1 MRKRILYR
9 KFILNLYFAFYLQC
23 GHSILIHTHEII
35 KKICISF
42 LAIEFLKHFLLKNSS
57 EAQLCLSPIDWKVY
71 LQGHSS
77 TRLQLIRE
85 KTLLIA
91 EKRKVMTL
99 KDLALQ
105 PLEFR
110 MNYVREFIQGLLS
123 SWSGA
128 EPGELD
134 LNVGLHK
141 YGVDSFA
148 ATHMRL
154 QIKNN
159 IGATFEV
166 NYIIFYILH
175 IHKI

>member
-1 MRKRILYR
+1 
-9 KFILNLYFAFYLQC
+9 
-23 GHSILIHTHEII
+23 
-35 KKICISF
+35 
-42 LAIEFLKHFLLKNSS
+42 
-57 EAQLCLSPIDWKVY
+57 
-71 LQGHSS
+71 
-77 TRLQLIRE
+77 
-85 KTLLIA
+85 
-91 EKRKVMTL
+91 MTL

-110 MNYVREFIQGLLS
+110 MNFVGEVIKHLLS

-128 EPGELD
+128 DAAELD

-141 YGVDSFA
+141 YGIDSFA

-166 NYIIFYILH
+166 NHRYACLIVQRDSYS
-175 IHKI
+175 